1 MNRPHRLHPPSLSP
15 GDAFRLQ
22 SLGGS
27 EPLAGELNWLWR
39 GYLAPGQLTLLT
51 SLWKSGKTTLLSI
64 LLARLKD
71 GGELLGLPVRPAR
84 ALVVSEE
91 SVALWHLRRQRLV
104 FGEHTGLLS
113 QPFAGKP
120 TDAEWRSLIE
130 HAATILGAGGGRL
143 LVIDTV
149 ATLLPSGVETNA
161 DCMVRALAPL
171 RRLAEQ
177 GVAVWLMHH
186 PHKGKSRAGQWS
198 RGTGSLP
205 ASVDIVLEMHPC
217 RADDPADRR
226 RLLLAHSRHEETP
239 RRLVIEW
246 AADGADYRVLA
257 DAPDED
263 FERGWS
269 AIRLALSAFEEP
281 QTAAEILRGWPPDS
295 PPPSRATLHRWLAR
309 AVERQLVRCEATTRR
324 NAPYRYWLAEGEEG

>member
-1 MNRPHRLHPPSLSP
+1 M
-15 GDAFRLQ
+15 
-22 SLGGS
+22 
-27 EPLAGELNWLWR
+27 NWLWR

-64 LLARLKD
+64 LLSRLKD
-71 GGELLGLPVRPAR
+71 GGELLGLPVRPAK

-91 SVALWHLRRQRLV
+91 SSALWSMRRQRLV
-104 FGEHTGLLS
+104 FGAHTDLIS

-120 TDAEWRSLIE
+120 TDADWRALID
-130 HAATILGAGGGRL
+130 HSATILGTEGGRL

-149 ATLLPSGVETNA
+149 ATLMPSGVETNA

-177 GVAVWLMHH
+177 GIAVWLMHH

-205 ASVDIVLEMHPC
+205 ASVDIVLEMHAF
-217 RADDPADRR
+217 RADDPHDRR

-239 RRLVIEW
+239 RRLLIEW
-246 AADGADYRVLA
+246 TADGTDYRVVT
-257 DAPDED
+257 DPPDED

-269 AIRLALSAFEEP
+269 AIRLVLSDFEDP
-281 QTAAEILRGWPPDS
+281 QTAAEILRAWPPAS

-309 AVERQLVRCEATTRR
+309 AVERQLVCCEASNRR
-324 NAPYRYWLAEGEEG
+324 NAPYRYWLEDGEKG

>member
-1 MNRPHRLHPPSLSP
+1 
-15 GDAFRLQ
+15 
-22 SLGGS
+22 
-27 EPLAGELNWLWR
+27 
-39 GYLAPGQLTLLT
+39 LLT

-71 GGELLGLPVRPAR
+71 GGQLLGLPVRPAR

-91 SVALWHLRRQRLV
+91 GAALWHQRRQRLV
-104 FGEHTGLLS
+104 FGEHTALIS

-120 TDAEWRSLIE
+120 AHADWRALID
-130 HAATILGAGGGRL
+130 HAAGILGTEGGRL

-149 ATLLPSGVETNA
+149 ATLLPAGVETNA

-205 ASVDIVLEMHPC
+205 ASVDIVLEMHAF
-217 RADDPADRR
+217 RAADPYDRR
-226 RLLLAHSRHEETP
+226 RWLLAHSRHEETP
-239 RRLVIEW
+239 RRLLIEW
-246 AADGADYRVLA
+246 TADGADYHVLA
-257 DAPDED
+257 DPPDEE
-263 FERGWS
+263 FQRGWS
-269 AIRLALSAFEEP
+269 AIHAILSDFEDP
-281 QTAAEILRGWPPDS
+281 QTAADILRAWPPDS

-309 AVERQLVRCEATTRR
+309 AVERQLVECEASDRR
-324 NAPYRYWLAEGEEG
+324 NAPYRYWLPDEEEE